1 MAIWHDQYNLFS
13 SLFFM
18 LFQRFITT
26 DVEIGGF
33 FKEGKEEAG
42 KQILG
47 SPKCVGPLGVPRRKR
62 TICTSRPFL
71 HPPGNAN
78 GRSRTFQHSKCVA
91 PLEMV

>member
-33 FKEGKEEAG
+33 FKQGKEEAG
-42 KQILG
+42 KQNIRVSKMRRIAGCPPTQTDNLHLAVILA
-47 SPKCVGPLGVPRRKR
+47 SARLRKR
-62 TICTSRPFL
+62 TL
-71 HPPGNAN
+71 ADNLD
-78 GRSRTFQHSKCVA
+78 V
-91 PLEMV
+91 